1 MRTFRFPRP
10 FFDSQTALYPDNLG
24 LRLEDKSLPSV
35 GAETSLRAAILAG
48 NNLSA
53 LENNPDASNSGA
65 LESRLNGG
73 MHNFPRF
80 LENWNSQRFNFMG
93 SLIPLYRSTQAV
105 GQYNANSTIY
115 SPPTRNWAFDITF
128 TDPARLPPT
137 TPLFQHIE
145 PTGFKQ
151 VL

>member
-1 MRTFRFPRP
+1 M
-10 FFDSQTALYPDNLG
+10 YPDDFSK
-24 LRLEDKSLPSV
+24 RRADSSPTV
-35 GAETSLRAAILAG
+35 AQETTVRTAVIAG

-53 LENNPDASNSGA
+53 LSGTPDAGNFSAG
-65 LESRLNGG
+65 ESRLNGG

-80 LENWNSQRFNFMG
+80 LEDWNMRWNFVG

-105 GQYNANSTIY
+105 GQFNVNSSIY
-115 SPPTRNWAFDITF
+115 QPPIRNWAFDITF
-128 TDPARLPPT
+128 TTPTRLPPA

-151 VL
+151 IL

>member
-1 MRTFRFPRP
+1 MTSASDADNSPTWLRKPRC
-10 FFDSQTALYPDNLG
+10 TA
-24 LRLEDKSLPSV
+24 
-35 GAETSLRAAILAG
+35 IIAG

-53 LENNPDASNSGA
+53 LSGTPDAGNT
-65 LESRLNGG
+65 LQVNPVNGG

-80 LENWNSQRFNFMG
+80 LEDWNMRWNFVG

-105 GQYNANSTIY
+105 GQFNANSSIY
-115 SPPTRNWAFDITF
+115 QPPIRNWAFDITF
-128 TDPARLPPT
+128 TTPSRLPPS

-151 VL
+151 IL